1 MLWFFY
7 KSQNMKAGA
16 RLLVWVPMK
25 RSDLSHTI
33 REALKRLPPPY
44 EAHYGIVPP
53 APPEGGVFAPGATK
67 ALEAAQAAFGKVDAI
82 AAQMKDPYI
91 VSRVLTRREAVSSSS
106 IEGTQ
111 STLDELL
118 SVEETG
124 DEGSREEARQVRN
137 YAVALDGFIPK
148 AAADGYGI
156 FTLDLIKDLHRAVMK
171 DDPDYQDIPGELR
184 TRVVWIGGNG
194 GIAYSSLNPPPP
206 ADVPDCLAQTVD
218 YLRNEGMQ
226 QMTQG
231 FVTRMAIAHTHFEA
245 VHPFRDGN
253 GRVGRLLLPLMMAA
267 EKHVPL
273 YLSPYI
279 ESRKGT
285 YYASLKD
292 AQQRLDWEPII
303 MFMADAVTGTVEELM
318 RTRTALSELSER
330 WRERRKFRKGS
341 AALRALDELHNYPV
355 VTAKRLGQLLDV
367 TPAQI
372 NQAIAQL
379 QEVGI
384 LQERTGYARNRVY
397 AAPEALAIIN
407 RPFGEEPILAGVD
420 PDEESAG
427 PARL

>member
-1 MLWFFY
+1 
-7 KSQNMKAGA
+7 
-16 RLLVWVPMK
+16 MK

-44 EAHYGIVPP
+44 EAHYGILPP

-118 SVEETG
+118 SIEETG
-124 DEGSREEARQVRN
+124 DDGARDEVRQVRN

-148 AAADGYGI
+148 AAADGYGV
-156 FTLDLIKDLHRAVMK
+156 FTMDLVKDLHRAVMK
-171 DDPDYQDIPGELR
+171 DDPDYQDVPGELR

-206 ADVPDCLAQTVD
+206 ADVPDCLAETVD

-226 QMTQG
+226 QMAQG
-231 FVTRMAIAHTHFEA
+231 FITRMAIAHTHFEA

-279 ESRKGT
+279 ESRKGA
-285 YYASLKD
+285 YYASLKA

-303 MFMADAVTGTVEELM
+303 MFMAEAVTGTVEELM

-355 VTAKRLGQLLDV
+355 VTAKRLGQLLDI

-372 NQAIAQL
+372 NQGIAQL
-379 QEVGI
+379 QDVGI

-407 RPFGEEPILAGVD
+407 RPFGEEPIVADVD
-420 PDEESAG
+420 PEAGSAG
-427 PARL
+427 PKKL

>member
-1 MLWFFY
+1 MVFCRNPKY
-7 KSQNMKAGA
+7 KWEVG
-16 RLLVWVPMK
+16 LLVWVTMK

-33 REALKRLPPPY
+33 RETLKRLPPPY
-44 EAHYGIVPP
+44 DSHYGIVPP
-53 APPEGGVFAPGATK
+53 APPEDGVFAPGATK

-124 DEGSREEARQVRN
+124 DDGARDEARQVRN
-137 YAVALDGFIPK
+137 YAVALDAFIPR
-148 AAADGYGI
+148 AAEDGYGV
-156 FTLDLIKDLHRAVMK
+156 FTMDLIRDLHSAVMK
-171 DDPDYQDIPGELR
+171 DDPDYQDVPGDLR
-184 TRVVWIGGNG
+184 SRVVWIGGNKD
-194 GIAYSSLNPPPP
+194 IAYSTLNPPPP

-226 QMTQG
+226 QMAQG
-231 FVTRMAIAHTHFEA
+231 FITRMAIAHAHFEA

-279 ESRKGT
+279 ESKKGT

-292 AQQRLDWEPII
+292 AQQRLEWEPVIT
-303 MFMADAVTGTVEELM
+303 FMADAVTGTVEELI

-330 WRERRKFRKGS
+330 WRGRRKFRKGS
-341 AALRALDELHNYPV
+341 AAMRALDELHNYPV
-355 VTAKRLGQLLDV
+355 VTAKRLGELLDV

-372 NQAIAQL
+372 NQGIAQL
-379 QEVGI
+379 VEAGI

-397 AAPEALAIIN
+397 AAPEALAVIN
-407 RPFGEEPILAGVD
+407 RPFGEEPLL
-420 PDEESAG
+420 PE
-427 PARL
+427 